1 MHLSTKWPEGYGLIT
16 LESVDSTMAEA
27 NRRAGTLAGPTWII
41 AKEQTA
47 AHGRR
52 GRTWSN
58 PKGNFAGTLVLH
70 PKEPPE
76 LVSLR
81 SFVAALALFDTC
93 VALTG
98 RAEAFTLKWP
108 NDVLLHGGKL
118 AGILLASAGQGGSL
132 DSLAIGIGVNLKDA
146 PDTADLEQRA
156 VAPVSLQCVGASVDA
171 EDFGLELAAAYARW
185 EIQFTTFGFA
195 PIREAW
201 LAKAARLGEVITA
214 RTVRDEFTG
223 TFDGIDASGN
233 LILRTPKGV
242 EAIAAADVYFQ

>member
-1 MHLSTKWPEGYGLIT
+1 
-16 LESVDSTMAEA
+16 MAEA

-52 GRTWSN
+52 GRAWSN
-58 PKGNFAGTLVLH
+58 PKGNFMGTLVLH
-70 PKEPPE
+70 PKESPE
-76 LVSLR
+76 IVSLR
-81 SFVAALALFDTC
+81 SFVAALALFDSC

-118 AGILLASAGQGGSL
+118 AGILLASAGQGGRL
-132 DSLAIGIGVNLKDA
+132 DSLAIGVGVNLKHT
-146 PDTADLEQRA
+146 PPSGELEARA
-156 VAPVSLQCVGASVDA
+156 VAPASLQTLGADVEPD
-171 EDFGLELAAAYARW
+171 DFALELAAAYARW
-185 EIQFTTFGFA
+185 EVQFTTYGFA

-201 LAKAARLGEVITA
+201 LAKAAKLGEVITA
-214 RTVRDEFTG
+214 RTVRDEYTG

-233 LILRTPKGV
+233 LILHTAKGMQ
-242 EAIAAADVYFQ
+242 AIAAADVYFE